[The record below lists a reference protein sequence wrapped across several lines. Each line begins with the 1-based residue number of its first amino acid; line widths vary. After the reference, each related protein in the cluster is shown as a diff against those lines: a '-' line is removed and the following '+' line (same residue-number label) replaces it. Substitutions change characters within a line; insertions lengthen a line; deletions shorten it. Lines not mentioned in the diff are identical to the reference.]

1 MLLLSVSYPVPVLCD
16 ILAFPCG
23 TPVCL
28 CLLLY
33 IVYVSLLLFMLY
45 NIPYTHGVI
54 NSFNMFCVKK
64 IAFALFLCYN
74 EHIQTKGVISMI
86 TYRKLFH
93 LLLDRNIKKK
103 DLQEQAGITASI
115 MARLAK
121 DENVQ
126 VDTISKICDALNCQ
140 PGDIMENV
148 PKLQDFRREV

>member
-1 MLLLSVSYPVPVLCD
+1 
-16 ILAFPCG
+16 
-23 TPVCL
+23 
-28 CLLLY
+28 
-33 IVYVSLLLFMLY
+33 
-45 NIPYTHGVI
+45 
-54 NSFNMFCVKK
+54 
-64 IAFALFLCYN
+64 
-74 EHIQTKGVISMI
+74 MI

-103 DLQEQAGITASI
+103 DLQEQAVITASI